1 MTKEDSIVIADGILQ
16 ANKRLK
22 GQGANPHALSAL
34 NIVAQEL
41 SNVLKADNPRFDSTA
56 WFSYLNKHEVEDEI
70 KRIRRTA

>member
-1 MTKEDSIVIADGILQ
+1 MTKQDCQIIADGILE

-41 SNVLKADNPRFDSTA
+41 STLLREYNPDFDSAA
-56 WFSYLNKHEVEDEI
+56 WFSYLNKREVEDEI
-70 KRIRRTA
+70 KRLRRF